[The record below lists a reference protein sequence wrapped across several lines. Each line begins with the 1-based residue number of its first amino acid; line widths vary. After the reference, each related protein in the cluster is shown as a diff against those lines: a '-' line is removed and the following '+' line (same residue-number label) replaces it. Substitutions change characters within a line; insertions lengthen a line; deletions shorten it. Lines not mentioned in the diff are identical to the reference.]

1 MKRIKKIEIKVF
13 APGNESKTVKVYS
26 AGNGRAFYP
35 QTFDHL
41 LGRICEEVDKAYP
54 GEKYKLVP
62 VGPAS
67 FNFVHQGK
75 AEEVA

>member
-1 MKRIKKIEIKVF
+1 MKRVKKIKIKVF
-13 APGNESKTVKVYS
+13 APGNKSKTVHVYE

-35 QTFDHL
+35 QTVEHL
-41 LGRICEEVDKAYP
+41 LGRVCEEVDKAYP

-62 VGPAS
+62 TGPAS
-67 FNFVHQGK
+67 FNLVHQGK